1 MTGFLDFVNVV
12 GIVALAIWLVLRLR
26 QWTRTESGRAR
37 LQTWRPPAFISGQ
50 AFIAAAWLL
59 AAGTSPW
66 SFYFLYRTLGFWSI
80 LPIRFML
87 AAILILIP
95 AGLIVTDSAW
105 LRLHRIPVSWTLP
118 RIWAGGTVILL
129 ASTALIVAIEAQPIT
144 ALLVVL
150 AFANVLT
157 MLFLTVWWFFSHPL
171 PAK

>member
-26 QWTRTESGRAR
+26 QWTRSESGLTR
-37 LQTWRPPAFISGQ
+37 LGTWRPAAFISAQ
-50 AFIAAAWLL
+50 ALIAAAWLL

-66 SFYFLYRTLGFWSI
+66 SFYFLYRTLGFWSVV
-80 LPIRFML
+80 PIRFML

-95 AGLIVTDSAW
+95 AGLIVVDSAW
-105 LRLHRIPVSWTLP
+105 LRLHRIPIGWTLP

-129 ASTALIVAIEAQPIT
+129 AATAMIVTIEARPVT

-150 AFANVLT
+150 AFASVLT
-157 MLFLTVWWFFSHPL
+157 TLFLTVWWFFSHTL